1 MLYTCNTLFFCSLGW
16 HHRLNMKAGGIG
28 LLFYRLVPVLRNEA
42 VTAEQNAQL
51 VRDGVAGRRLRKS
64 YQKVQ
69 KLLESYGSCMMKM
82 LSQLQNYWRD
92 VGKCTAHLF
101 KLIVMIVMM
110 WIDNKCVQSLNKW
123 CYLITIKHD
132 LWWCWCYM
140 FV

>member
-1 MLYTCNTLFFCSLGW
+1 MERQWLNNSVFDVPSWSVYRHDVRTNNDTEGW

-82 LSQLQNYWRD
+82 LSQLQNY
-92 VGKCTAHLF
+92 
-101 KLIVMIVMM
+101 
-110 WIDNKCVQSLNKW
+110 
-123 CYLITIKHD
+123 
-132 LWWCWCYM
+132 
-140 FV
+140 